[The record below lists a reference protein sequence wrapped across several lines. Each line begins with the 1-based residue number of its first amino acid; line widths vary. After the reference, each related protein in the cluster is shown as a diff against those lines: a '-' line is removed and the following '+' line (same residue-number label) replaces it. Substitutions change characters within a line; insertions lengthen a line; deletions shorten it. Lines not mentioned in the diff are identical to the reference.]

1 MVQPLGPAPEAQS
14 RAENVRDCTE
24 ENYIPETGMEGK
36 GRTSQPWDV
45 TIRFLQRTPP
55 DWGLTNPLLGLG

>member
-24 ENYIPETGMEGK
+24 ANYIPETGMEGK
-36 GRTSQPWDV
+36 ERTSQPWDV
-45 TIRFLQRTPP
+45 TI
-55 DWGLTNPLLGLG
+55 